1 MRATRGMIAQRS
13 QIVPISM
20 QLLAPKIRNAGQEK
34 PETGNPQE
42 PSG

>member
-1 MRATRGMIAQRS
+1 MRDTRVMIAQRS

-20 QLLAPKIRNAGQEK
+20 QLLARKTRNAGQEK
-34 PETGNPQE
+34 LETGNPQD